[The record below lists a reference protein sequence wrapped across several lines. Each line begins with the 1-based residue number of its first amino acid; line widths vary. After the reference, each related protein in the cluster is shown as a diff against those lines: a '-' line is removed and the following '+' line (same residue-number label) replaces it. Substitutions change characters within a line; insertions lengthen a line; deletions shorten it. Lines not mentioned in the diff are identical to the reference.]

1 MTYHNFGRQ
10 RTDFSLSDRYQPA
23 LRDLQHGWLIEME
36 GGDYQIQD
44 NPKLAVLKRAD
55 TH

>member
-23 LRDLQHGWLIEME
+23 LCDLQHGWPIVME
-36 GGDYQIQD
+36 GAIIRYWII
-44 NPKLAVLKRAD
+44 RS
-55 TH
+55 